1 MCYSDLDMVA
11 DRESDCILERTF
23 VAMVY
28 KECWR
33 VSRLFITTK
42 TTIMKQYEL
51 TEEEYNSLTSI
62 AKEDL
67 IPVMKIGNN
76 WTEDTRA
83 ERSLAVWTRVA
94 ERVKVFVSTIDAI
107 PGNDNPKLFQAQS
120 TEEEVAP

>member
-1 MCYSDLDMVA
+1 
-11 DRESDCILERTF
+11 
-23 VAMVY
+23 
-28 KECWR
+28 
-33 VSRLFITTK
+33 
-42 TTIMKQYEL
+42 MKQYEL